1 MRTASFPKVASIL
14 SWMAVLVLAPACSS
28 SICEKQKC
36 AQDGPRLE
44 DDRKQCQESIESKC
58 GVEQEAY
65 VRCMYDAQVCGVD
78 YKIDRKKTEVA
89 QASSCTSQK
98 QELETCLAAA
108 GNVTST
114 SGR

>member
-1 MRTASFPKVASIL
+1 MRTASFPKAASIL
-14 SWMAVLVLAPACSS
+14 AWLVVLALSPACSS

-36 AQDGPRLE
+36 AQDGPRPE

-78 YKIDRKKTEVA
+78 YRLDRKKTEVA
-89 QASSCTSQK
+89 QASSCATQK

-108 GNVTST
+108 GPTSAAPV
-114 SGR
+114 R